1 MWDSHTHQQRDEVF
15 AALMKKGLFGGEEFL
30 SALKVLTKGLDI
42 IFNTL
47 PFPGHVSGDSAVR
60 PQPFSIT

>member
-1 MWDSHTHQQRDEVF
+1 MF